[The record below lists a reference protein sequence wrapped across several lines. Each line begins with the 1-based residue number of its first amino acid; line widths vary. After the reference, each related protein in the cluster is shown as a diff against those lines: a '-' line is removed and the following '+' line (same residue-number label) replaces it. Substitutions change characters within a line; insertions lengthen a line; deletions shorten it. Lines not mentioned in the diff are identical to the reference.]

1 MKKLILFISMLL
13 CLQIE
18 AQRTSTGIV
27 TRIVD
32 ADTWITKVKSY
43 HGKEAT
49 IKIRIMN
56 ADAPEL
62 YSIPKRRK
70 AQPFSMEAKLFATNL
85 LEGKSVDITYNKTD
99 MYGRVLSYVRMDG
112 QRVDSILI
120 IKGMAWAFNAYGTK
134 QDVKKSNDLME
145 KAKKANAGLW
155 SLPNPIKPSDWRK
168 GIMSYSKAGQV
179 LMDDGQNKQWIDT
192 PISTT
197 KSLTAK
203 YKTRLDSLNNL
214 VYDLQRRMFKLE
226 QKMSSSK

>member
-1 MKKLILFISMLL
+1 MKKIMLFISVIL

-27 TRIVD
+27 TRISD
-32 ADTWITKVKSY
+32 GDTYIVKVKSY
-43 HGKEAT
+43 QGKEAT
-49 IKIRIMN
+49 IKVRIMN
-56 ADAPEL
+56 ADCAEL
-62 YSIPKRRK
+62 YSIPHRRK

-85 LEGKSVDITYNKTD
+85 LEGKTVDITYNKTD
-99 MYGRVLSYVRMDG
+99 IYGRVLSYVKVDG

-120 IKGMAWAFNAYGTK
+120 AKGMAWAFNAYGTK

-168 GIMSYSKAGQV
+168 GIMSYGKV
-179 LMDDGQNKQWIDT
+179 TQNWIDT
-192 PISTT
+192 PVSNT

-203 YKTRLDSLNNL
+203 YKTRLDSLSNL